1 MKDTK
6 TILLIDDEAFI
17 LKLGQ
22 QFLQR
27 SGYSV
32 ITAGNCEE
40 GMTRF
45 LIYDVDLII
54 LDLGLPKTDGMQ
66 CLEQL
71 LTADRNA
78 NIIIVSGNPSDGR
91 IDEAVKI
98 GAKAFLAKP
107 FSLAEL
113 QAAVSKLLDQG

>member
-1 MKDTK
+1 MKETK
-6 TILLIDDEAFI
+6 TILLIDDEANI
-17 LKLGQ
+17 LELGR

-27 SGYSV
+27 SGYTV

-40 GMTRF
+40 GLARF
-45 LIYDVDLII
+45 LIYDVDLIV
-54 LDLGLPKTDGMQ
+54 LDLSLPKIDGIQ
-66 CLEQL
+66 CLQQL
-71 LTADRNA
+71 LTADPNA

-91 IDEAVKI
+91 IPEAIQI

-113 QAAVSKLLDQG
+113 QETVGKMLGQC

>member
-6 TILLIDDEAFI
+6 TILLIDDEAPV
-17 LKLGQ
+17 LELGR

-27 SGYSV
+27 FGYTV

-40 GMTRF
+40 GLNRF
-45 LIYDVDLII
+45 LINDVDLII
-54 LDLGLPKTDGMQ
+54 LDLSLPKIDGIQ
-66 CLEQL
+66 CLQQL
-71 LTADRNA
+71 LIADRNA

-91 IDEAVKI
+91 IPEAIQI

-107 FSLAEL
+107 FSLVEL
-113 QAAVSKLLDQG
+113 QEKVGTILSQC

>member
-6 TILLIDDEAFI
+6 TVLLIDDEAHI
-17 LKLGQ
+17 LELGQ
-22 QFLQR
+22 QFLHR

-91 IDEAVKI
+91 IQEAIKI

-107 FSLAEL
+107 FGLAEL
-113 QAAVSKLLDQG
+113 QAAVSKLLDQC